1 MRRLA
6 LLLALLLTG
15 AIAASAENV
24 SAFEGQPL
32 VRFQVVS
39 QQTWTKVIPIG
50 SISVQI
56 HWTGEF
62 YYSSE
67 EWSALFSV
75 YFEDTGNTYDVFA
88 TERGYVDG
96 DGKYIWVLK
105 DIQTTETIES
115 NELAPQERWYGLVVK
130 SIDASA
136 GKITVYSEY
145 SGDTYVLRVGD
156 KIDISGAFS
165 GGGISEKTVLE
176 LSSIKATADGAK
188 ALLVIHHTTATSAVV
203 ELYPN
208 SGYPPGTEVGSES
221 ALAPLKPNVPP
232 AVVVVG
238 ENAAGADVAAGA
250 KVGIAVQKWIDIVME
265 KDGGIPSPEFR
276 SLSDLISKSVLAP
289 VQNLNADAMLD
300 TEVSD
305 PDNIAPVVYT
315 VGGPAANQYT
325 KLILEKNED
334 RLPVKFVKENGKWYL
349 VSKSGDR
356 WSGSYGVILIIPAAD
371 SVVELQKRLTEGQ
384 VKVADVVVAGLD
396 RKGTYAA
403 CNLLQ
408 RGFIAPIL
416 SGDSISELEY
426 FIEFQSRMLLL
437 FGDDPVQA
445 FTTAAGPSSGFKL
458 QVTAVVVTEYGKIV
472 KVIYG

>member
-1 MRRLA
+1 
-6 LLLALLLTG
+6 
-15 AIAASAENV
+15 
-24 SAFEGQPL
+24 
-32 VRFQVVS
+32 
-39 QQTWTKVIPIG
+39 
-50 SISVQI
+50 
-56 HWTGEF
+56 
-62 YYSSE
+62 
-67 EWSALFSV
+67 
-75 YFEDTGNTYDVFA
+75 
-88 TERGYVDG
+88 
-96 DGKYIWVLK
+96 
-105 DIQTTETIES
+105 
-115 NELAPQERWYGLVVK
+115 
-130 SIDASA
+130 
-136 GKITVYSEY
+136 
-145 SGDTYVLRVGD
+145 
-156 KIDISGAFS
+156 
-165 GGGISEKTVLE
+165 
-176 LSSIKATADGAK
+176 
-188 ALLVIHHTTATSAVV
+188 
-203 ELYPN
+203 
-208 SGYPPGTEVGSES
+208 
-221 ALAPLKPNVPP
+221 
-232 AVVVVG
+232 
-238 ENAAGADVAAGA
+238 
-250 KVGIAVQKWIDIVME
+250 
-265 KDGGIPSPEFR
+265 
-276 SLSDLISKSVLAP
+276 
-289 VQNLNADAMLD
+289 MLD

-356 WSGSYGVILIIPAAD
+356 WSGSYGGVILIIPAAD

-396 RKGTYAA
+396 RKGGTYAA

-408 RGFIAPIL
+408 RGFIAPPIL